1 MESNIWTVWFVL
13 KFMHVIIIKIIIK
26 LLNIHPKVQKA
37 FKIHDLC
44 QVFVTDSRISVYIDA
59 NTWVLVLYK
68 VIPEDQATYECYVN
82 SKRPQKLAINLN
94 VKGIKLIQTK

>member
-1 MESNIWTVWFVL
+1 M
-13 KFMHVIIIKIIIK
+13 
-26 LLNIHPKVQKA
+26 
-37 FKIHDLC
+37 
-44 QVFVTDSRISVYIDA
+44 TDSRISVYIDA